1 MGSVRSLRLG
11 GTDPAAGVEI
21 GETLTSLDQSY
32 LEMFKVTLVT
42 DANVATRTVRFMIQA
57 SDGTVLWSRI
67 SPATQAASLTR
78 NYCFFANLVTDDS
91 AFDANGF
98 INLRV
103 PPVKWPRGAKL
114 VTATTNKQA
123 GDNYATPLFFI
134 EEIH

>member
-21 GETLTSLDQSY
+21 GETLTSLDQCS

-42 DANVATRTVRFMIQA
+42 DGNVATRTVTFQIQA
-57 SDGTVLWSRI
+57 ADGTVLFTRV

-78 NYCFFANLVTDDS
+78 NYFFYKDLVAEDA
-91 AFDANGF
+91 AFDGAG
-98 INLRV
+98 NLKLRI
-103 PPVKWPRGAKL
+103 PGSKWPRGAKL